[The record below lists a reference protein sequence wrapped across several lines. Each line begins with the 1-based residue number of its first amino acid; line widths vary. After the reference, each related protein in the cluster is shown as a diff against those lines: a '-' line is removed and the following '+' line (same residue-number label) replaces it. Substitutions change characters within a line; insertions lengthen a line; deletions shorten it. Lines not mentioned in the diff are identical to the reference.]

1 MALEDIVIGGRQTS
15 ISPMLAKHLF
25 ETSLDL
31 ILITDRRGQFI
42 EISPSSMTI
51 LGYRP
56 DEMIGRN
63 GTRFIYPD
71 DLDRTRNEMRQGRCG
86 GQTQNFE
93 TRYVHKNGSVVTLAW
108 SGIWLESEQLHFFIG
123 RDVTAAK
130 LVERL
135 KNEFVAT
142 MSHELRTPLTS
153 IAGALGLL
161 VYHAEAMPASS
172 QRLLTIA
179 KANCQR
185 LLGLVS
191 AVLDLDEAESGKV
204 VFVLKR
210 IEIRALV
217 EQAIESNRGA
227 ADRVGVR
234 IGLNLIS
241 DAGEMR
247 GDPDW
252 LLKAVNNL
260 LSNAIKFSPPG
271 GEVVVGMEKRGGNI
285 RVSVR
290 DHGPGIP
297 DEFKSRV
304 FEKFAQADNSDART
318 KGGVGLG
325 LSIVKQI
332 VARLGGEVG
341 FANAPG
347 GGAIFHFE
355 FPGWQHETE
364 AASTF
369 DATPI
374 APLCPEHEAKVLR

>member
-1 MALEDIVIGGRQTS
+1 
-15 ISPMLAKHLF
+15 
-25 ETSLDL
+25 
-31 ILITDRRGQFI
+31 
-42 EISPSSMTI
+42 MTI

-63 GTRFIYPD
+63 GTGFIYPD
-71 DLDRTRNEMRQGRCG
+71 DLDRTRNEMRQARRGR
-86 GQTQNFE
+86 QTQNFE
-93 TRYVHKNGSVVTLAW
+93 TRYVHKKGSIVTLDW
-108 SGIWLESEQLHFFIG
+108 SGIWSESEQLHFFIG
-123 RDVTAAK
+123 RDATAAK
-130 LVERL
+130 LMERL

-161 VYHAEAMPASS
+161 VHDAEAMPASS

-185 LLGLVS
+185 LLGLVG
-191 AVLDLDEAESGKV
+191 AVLDLDKAESGKV

-217 EQAIESNRGA
+217 ERAIESNRGA
-227 ADRVGVR
+227 AEGVGVR

-241 DAGEMR
+241 DAGEIR

-260 LSNAIKFSPPG
+260 LSNAIAFSLPG
-271 GEVVVGMEKRGGNI
+271 GQVVVGIEKRAGNI

-304 FEKFAQADNSDART
+304 FDKFAQADNSDART

-332 VARLGGEVG
+332 VTRLGGEVG

-347 GGAIFHFE
+347 GGAIFHVE
-355 FPGWQHETE
+355 LPGWQHETE

-374 APLCPEHEAKVLR
+374 APLCPEHEADVLR